1 MRIDI
6 LEPETMEY
14 KKSLSEEELFNKCGR
29 DKRMF
34 NDIVR
39 HIKSH
44 PYIKPLQEYW
54 IYVNEL

>member
-6 LEPETMEY
+6 LEAETMEY
-14 KKSLSEEELFNKCGR
+14 KNSLSEEELFNKCGR

-34 NDIVR
+34 SDIIR

-44 PYIKPLQEYW
+44 PYIKSLNEYW
-54 IYVNEL
+54 VYVNEY